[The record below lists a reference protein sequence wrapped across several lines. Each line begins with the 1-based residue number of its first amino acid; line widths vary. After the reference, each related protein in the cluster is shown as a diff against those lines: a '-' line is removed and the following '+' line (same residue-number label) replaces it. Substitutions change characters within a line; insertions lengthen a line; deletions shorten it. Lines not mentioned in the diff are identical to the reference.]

1 VHDNNNSNT
10 PASGI
15 AATAIVGSGINLSGG
30 INNTVQYNDV
40 TNNGSWG
47 ILLSDYP
54 RTTQVQMLPN
64 PREPGMTNPCDGVP
78 ANSWCK

>member
-30 INNTVQYNDV
+30 INNTV
-40 TNNGSWG
+40 
-47 ILLSDYP
+47 
-54 RTTQVQMLPN
+54 
-64 PREPGMTNPCDGVP
+64 
-78 ANSWCK
+78 